1 MFQFG
6 DGGRD
11 GNLGEHE
18 RRNVERHASRFAPGP
33 QFGERKVART
43 ILANYP
49 IAGLETVA
57 ELAARAKVS
66 PPTVVRC
73 VSRLGFSGYPEFQKR
88 LMREVHERFGS
99 PLEQYGRPDLR
110 SGDGDLARA
119 ARVYSVSLAAT
130 ISDMPESEF
139 TQAVALLADVT
150 HPVRLTGGRFSHVLA
165 DYLGAHLELL
175 RPNVHVMGI
184 EPMERLAA
192 TADTRRGDVFAVF
205 DYRRY
210 DPQTVR
216 FAQRVADRG
225 ARVVLFT
232 DRWLSPAAD
241 VAAIVLSAD
250 VEAPSPFD
258 SLVPAMAVVETLVAG
273 VTDRLGESG
282 RERVAAI
289 EAMRDRTVGERT

>member
-1 MFQFG
+1 MSG
-6 DGGRD
+6 TSEHT
-11 GNLGEHE
+11 GEGTLSE
-18 RRNVERHASRFAPGP
+18 MLRESLDVLSSS
-33 QFGERKVART
+33 ERKVART

-73 VSRLGFSGYPEFQKR
+73 VSHLGFSGYPEFQKR
-88 LMREVHERFGS
+88 LMREVHERLGS
-99 PLEQYGRPDLR
+99 PLEQYGRADLR

-119 ARVYSVSLAAT
+119 ARVYSGSIATT
-130 ISDMPESEF
+130 ISEIPESEF
-139 TQAVALLADVT
+139 AQAVALLADVT
-150 HPVRLTGGRFSHVLA
+150 HPVRLIGGRFSHVLA
-165 DYLGAHLELL
+165 EYLGAHLELL

-184 EPMERLAA
+184 EQMARLAA
-192 TADTRRGDVFAVF
+192 IADTRRGDVFAVF

-216 FAQRVADRG
+216 FTQRVADRG

-241 VAAIVLSAD
+241 VASIVLSAD

-258 SLVPAMAVVETLVAG
+258 SLVPAMAVVETVVAG

-289 EAMRDRTVGERT
+289 EEMRVRAVTERS

>member
-1 MFQFG
+1 MV
-6 DGGRD
+6 DGTGISVNTSEGTLSEMLRD
-11 GNLGEHE
+11 SLE
-18 RRNVERHASRFAPGP
+18 VLSS
-33 QFGERKVART
+33 GERKVART

-49 IAGLETVA
+49 IAGLETAA

-88 LMREVHERFGS
+88 LMREVHERLGS

-119 ARVYSVSLAAT
+119 ARVYSGSLAAT

-139 TQAVALLADVT
+139 TQAIALLADVT

-192 TADTRRGDVFAVF
+192 IADTRRGDVFAVF

-289 EAMRDRTVGERT
+289 EAMRDRTVAERT

>member
-1 MFQFG
+1 M
-6 DGGRD
+6 DGTGTSVNTSEGTLSEMLRD
-11 GNLGEHE
+11 SLE
-18 RRNVERHASRFAPGP
+18 ALSS
-33 QFGERKVART
+33 GERKVART

-88 LMREVHERFGS
+88 LMREVHERLGS
-99 PLEQYGRPDLR
+99 PLEQYGRADLR
-110 SGDGDLARA
+110 SGDSDLARA
-119 ARVYSVSLAAT
+119 ARVYSGSIAAT

-139 TQAVALLADVT
+139 TQAVTLLADVT

-165 DYLGAHLELL
+165 EYLGAHLELL

-192 TADTRRGDVFAVF
+192 SADTRRGDVFAVF

-216 FAQRVADRG
+216 FAQQVADRG

-273 VTDRLGESG
+273 VTDRLDESG

-289 EAMRDRTVGERT
+289 EAMRDRTVVERT

>member
-1 MFQFG
+1 MSG
-6 DGGRD
+6 KSEHT
-11 GNLGEHE
+11 GEGTLSE
-18 RRNVERHASRFAPGP
+18 MLRESLDVLSSS
-33 QFGERKVART
+33 ERKVART

-88 LMREVHERFGS
+88 LMREVHERLGS
-99 PLEQYGRPDLR
+99 PLEQYGRADLR

-119 ARVYSVSLAAT
+119 ARVYSGSIATT
-130 ISDMPESEF
+130 ISEIPESEF
-139 TQAVALLADVT
+139 AQAVALLADVT
-150 HPVRLTGGRFSHVLA
+150 HPVRLIGGRFSHVLA
-165 DYLGAHLELL
+165 EYLGAHLELL
-175 RPNVHVMGI
+175 RPNVHVMGF
-184 EPMERLAA
+184 EQMARLAA
-192 TADTRRGDVFAVF
+192 IADTHRGDVFAVF

-216 FAQRVADRG
+216 FTQRVADRG

-241 VAAIVLSAD
+241 VASIVLSAD

-258 SLVPAMAVVETLVAG
+258 SLVPAMAVVETVVAG

-282 RERVAAI
+282 RDRVAAI
-289 EAMRDRTVGERT
+289 EAMRIRAVAERS